1 MAREKVFHKILTWL
15 ETINTESLLLEI
27 ITAFWHGENLILD
40 KECPKSLKHIYN
52 TLRDI
57 GLHQMWMG
65 MIPVGMIEY
74 QTEYYQL
81 IGSKKSGK
89 KWGLDLVQKII
100 RATHS
105 LWMERN
111 NLLHLRAANGIR
123 GLCNIALQTAVSQQY
138 ILGHEG
144 LEEEDFYLLDTD
156 QEELIKEP
164 AEMIRGW
171 LCEILIARGDLAS
184 ARLESLKDRG
194 EITHVIPIL
203 TAIEQRSYLD
213 WRKVCLQRKS

>member
-1 MAREKVFHKILTWL
+1 MVIGT
-15 ETINTESLLLEI
+15 
-27 ITAFWHGENLILD
+27 
-40 KECPKSLKHIYN
+40 HI
-52 TLRDI
+52 
-57 GLHQMWMG
+57 
-65 MIPVGMIEY
+65 
-74 QTEYYQL
+74 
-81 IGSKKSGK
+81 
-89 KWGLDLVQKII
+89 
-100 RATHS
+100 

-138 ILGHEG
+138 NLGYDG
-144 LEEEDFYLLDTD
+144 MEEEDFYLLDTD
-156 QEELIKEP
+156 KEELLKEP

-213 WRKVCLQRKS
+213 WRKVCIQRKS